1 MPAPVEIRLFRED
14 EPQPGE
20 ALPPGGSVV
29 LGRSPDAD
37 LQLYDRRVSRQH
49 LRLTSAQD
57 GVWVED
63 LGSAAGSLL
72 DGEPLAGRVL
82 APLPCELTVG
92 CYRIE
97 LFCPSE
103 GSKFVW
109 DELERGDLLGE
120 GAFGRVFAAT
130 SRADG
135 IRVAVKEIALGA
147 QADLRERLEREAR
160 LCEAVAHPNV
170 VKVHALHFEGDRA
183 FQVMELVEGGRSLSD
198 RLAEGPLPVA
208 EVQGIAEGMVQGLHA
223 LHQAGVVHRDIKPA
237 NVMLSPTG
245 QVKITDFGLAR
256 RLAPGE
262 TLTQEHMGL
271 GTMAYTSPEQ
281 AADARRA
288 VAASDLYSLGATL
301 FHLLSGAPPFQAST
315 VRELL
320 EAIHE
325 QEPPSLLELRPDCP
339 PALAKVVHRL
349 LGKDPIDRYAS
360 AAITAKRLTK
370 ARG

>member
-1 MPAPVEIRLFRED
+1 
-14 EPQPGE
+14 
-20 ALPPGGSVV
+20 VV

-49 LRLTSAQD
+49 VRLTSAQE

-72 DGEPLAGRVL
+72 DGEPVTERVL
-82 APLPCELTVG
+82 APLPCELRVG

-97 LFCPSE
+97 LFCPSV

-109 DELERGDLLGE
+109 DELERGPLLGE

-130 SRADG
+130 RSDG
-135 IRVAVKEIALGA
+135 VEVAVKEIALAA

-160 LCEAVAHPNV
+160 LCEALDHPNV
-170 VKVHALHFEGDRA
+170 VKVHSLHFEGDRA

-198 RLAEGPLPVA
+198 RLAEGPLPIA
-208 EVQGIAEGMVQGLHA
+208 EVQDVAEGMVQGLHA

-256 RLAPGE
+256 RVAPGE
-262 TLTQEHMGL
+262 TLTQEHVGM

-281 AADARRA
+281 MVDARRA

-301 FHLLSGAPPFQAST
+301 FHLLSGAPPFQAPT

-360 AAITAKRLTK
+360 AAIAAKRLTK